1 MGSQPELVL
10 TLVLTAAFMHAFWNA
25 LIKGST
31 DRTLMMGLVNVG
43 HAVLGLVMV
52 FTLLPPAR
60 ESWPFLVASTI
71 VHYFY
76 YGFLLL
82 SYRLGDLSQVYPIAR
97 GIAPPVVALTAWIVA
112 DEVLPLGA
120 WVGIVLVSCGI
131 GMLVFSKR
139 AGLTNGKAVL
149 AALVTGLIIA
159 CYTVIDGLGVR
170 LSKNP
175 LGYIG
180 WLFFLEAFSCGFF
193 FYVRR
198 EVIRS
203 TAISVY
209 LTGILGGIVSSVAYG
224 LAIYAKSLASLGA
237 VSAIRESS
245 VIIAALIG
253 VIWFG
258 ERPWRIRIISACIVA
273 LGVIVLSQA
282 G

>member
-10 TLVLTAAFMHAFWNA
+10 TLVLSAAFLHAFWNA
-25 LIKGST
+25 VVKGAH
-31 DRTLMMGLVNVG
+31 DRVLTMGLVNVG
-43 HAVLGLVMV
+43 HAALGTVMV
-52 FTLLPPAR
+52 LLFLPPAR
-60 ESWPFLVASTI
+60 EAWPFLVASTI

-82 SYRLGDLSQVYPIAR
+82 SYRFGDLSQVYPIAR

-112 DEVLPLGA
+112 DEVLPLAGWA
-120 WVGIVLVSCGI
+120 GIVLVSSGI
-131 GMLVFSKR
+131 GMLVFSR
-139 AGLTNGKAVL
+139 RHGLTNGKAVL

-159 CYTVIDGLGVR
+159 TYTIIDGLGVR
-170 LSKNP
+170 LSKSP

-180 WLFFLEAFSCGFF
+180 WLFFLEASSFLLFFYLRRNVLKTTSLRTYLAGFF
-193 FYVRR
+193 
-198 EVIRS
+198 
-203 TAISVY
+203 
-209 LTGILGGIVSSVAYG
+209 GGIVSSVAYG
-224 LAIYAKSLASLGA
+224 LAIYAKSIASLGV

-253 VIWFG
+253 VFWFG
-258 ERPWRIRIISACIVA
+258 ERPWRIRLVSACIVV

>member
-1 MGSQPELVL
+1 MGAQPELVL

-25 LIKGST
+25 LIKGSS

-43 HAVLGLVMV
+43 HAVLGLAMV
-52 FTLLPPAR
+52 LMLLPPAR

-82 SYRLGDLSQVYPIAR
+82 SYRFGDLSQVYPIAR

-120 WVGIVLVSCGI
+120 WVGIVMVSSGI
-131 GMLVFSKR
+131 GMLVFSR
-139 AGLTNGKAVL
+139 RGGLSNGKAVL

-258 ERPWRIRIISACIVA
+258 ERPWRIRVISACIVA

-282 G
+282 R